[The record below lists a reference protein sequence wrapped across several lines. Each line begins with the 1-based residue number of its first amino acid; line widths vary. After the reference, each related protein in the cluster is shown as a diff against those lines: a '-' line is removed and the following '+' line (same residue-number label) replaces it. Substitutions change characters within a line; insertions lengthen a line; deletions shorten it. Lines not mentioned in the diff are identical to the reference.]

1 MRKIKRKVLLS
12 SVFSFILIASLSAG
26 FSAYLVTNSPK
37 GEISVNPNDIV
48 VKEENQT
55 FLSYESVSRK
65 IFTYDDDIVSD
76 IFSISF
82 NFNQKEYN
90 TTSNILGISTNSGIG
105 AKIKFDSNNLYEH
118 VKNNVKNSFV
128 TLSYENYSLEMENN
142 KVYTSD
148 GQNCLYF
155 ENESKT
161 CFFHISVA
169 KENANSNF
177 YVQKIAEDNKLLND
191 SSISDGKPVDNV
203 WSFNINFNFNI
214 IDDKVGYSI
223 SFDKT
228 SFANVSITLFFEDYR

>member
-1 MRKIKRKVLLS
+1 MRKIKRKVLIS
-12 SVFSFILIASLSAG
+12 SVFSFILIATIGVA
-26 FSAYLVTNSPK
+26 FSTYILTNDTK
-37 GEISVNPNDIV
+37 EQVSVDPNDIN
-48 VKEENQT
+48 VKQENQT
-55 FLSYESVSRK
+55 FLSYKEVSRK

-90 TTSNILGISTNSGIG
+90 TTSNILGISTKSGIG
-105 AKIKFDSNNLYEH
+105 AKIKFDSTSLYEH

-128 TLSYENYSLEMENN
+128 TLSHENYSLEMENN
-142 KVYTSD
+142 KIYTSD
-148 GQNCLYF
+148 EQNCLYF

-177 YVQKIAEDNKLLND
+177 YVQKIAEDNNLLNN
-191 SSISDGKPVDNV
+191 SNISGGKPLDNV

-214 IDDKVGYSI
+214 IDDEAGYSI
-223 SFDKT
+223 SFNKT
-228 SFANVSITLFFEDYR
+228 SFSNVTITLFFEDYR